1 MNAQQA
7 IAKWLETEGAA
18 QGVTASDFDA
28 DYHGDTDA
36 ILAIWTKE
44 NPAPVFVKDSYGY
57 AVEAA
62 MYAIRR
68 EEAIYIVNGDEFPLS
83 VEFYRW
89 NVQQAIINRKDGV
102 TMLAAA
108 YAYTDQLLQNI

>member
-18 QGVTASDFDA
+18 QDVTAADFDA

-36 ILAIWTKE
+36 ILAIWSKA
-44 NPAPVFVKDSYGY
+44 NPAPVFVKDSYDY

-62 MYAIRR
+62 MHAIRR
-68 EEAIYIVNGDEFPLS
+68 EEAIYIVNGEDFPLS
-83 VEFYRW
+83 VDSYRW
-89 NVQQAIINRKDGV
+89 NVQQAIMNRKEGA

-108 YAYTDQLLQNI
+108 YAYTDQLLQSI